1 MKIGPMKLTSSE
13 RKRVLK
19 KKEKKKK
26 HVSPSGLKS
35 EYEPRGGE
43 RKTD

>member
-13 RKRVLK
+13 RERVLK
-19 KKEKKKK
+19 KKKEK